1 MFFSAPDWSI
11 MKKGQKMDSKI
22 SLQLN
27 LQNMLKEEE
36 VKEKIKN
43 RTRAKKIEL
52 IIVRVISMIVNAA
65 LLGGSWVAIF
75 YVNVY

>member
-1 MFFSAPDWSI
+1 
-11 MKKGQKMDSKI
+11 MDSKI

-43 RTRAKKIEL
+43 RTQAKKIEL
-52 IIVRVISMIVNAA
+52 IIVRVISMIINAA